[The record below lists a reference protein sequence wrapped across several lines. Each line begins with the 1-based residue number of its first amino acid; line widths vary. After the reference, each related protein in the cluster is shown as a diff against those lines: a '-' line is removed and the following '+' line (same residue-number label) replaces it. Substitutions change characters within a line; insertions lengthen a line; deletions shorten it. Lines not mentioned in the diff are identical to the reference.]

1 MLPRVR
7 PAALRLRRSVQRAAD
22 AHGTAVEDVGV
33 NHGGADVAVAEE
45 LLDRADVVAGL
56 EQVRGEAVA
65 ESVAGGS
72 FCEAR
77 GLHRVAE
84 RALEDR
90 LVEVVAAV
98 LTGLRV
104 AIGARRRED
113 PLPGPLPGGV
123 GELDPEGARE
133 IDVARAVNHHAV
145 LTPSVPSDRRG
156 TSAA

>member
-1 MLPRVR
+1 
-7 PAALRLRRSVQRAAD
+7 A
-22 AHGTAVEDVGV
+22 
-33 NHGGADVAVAEE
+33 AVAE
-45 LLDRADVVAGL
+45 G
-56 EQVRGEAVA
+56 
-65 ESVAGGS
+65 VAGGW

-77 GLHRVAE
+77 GVRRVAE
-84 RALEDR
+84 GALEDR

-98 LTGLRV
+98 RSGRRV
-104 AIGARRRED
+104 AIGARRGED

-145 LTPSVPSDRRG
+145 LTPSVPSDRLG